1 MFLWKLQVA
10 WYGQKEEEVWGSG
23 GDETKYGGSSW
34 FLRDL
39 SAQVFELAFALIA
52 VLRVKD

>member
-23 GDETKYGGSSW
+23 GDEAKYGGSSW

-52 VLRVKD
+52 VLRVED